1 MWLPGPDSKSVVSC
15 SAHTSH
21 GRFRPARAPRVSC
34 QRPAAEDSR
43 HWLPAVEGMAIPA
56 RLPSRTPR
64 AARDAFLELID
75 GGPIIAVERSAP
87 RLHSSRRRRWTL
99 CISPLGSFGS
109 SRLLVS
115 PSHPAAIPRARPPN
129 SYGEKSPL
137 QSATLPGN
145 RVNLRGVRG
154 PPNRARARCG
164 AEFFR
169 KVRAGAPRR
178 SQRSSAP

>member
-1 MWLPGPDSKSVVSC
+1 KLGAIVNVNPNVTDPTWLQGGAGTGIIRS
-15 SAHTSH
+15 HT
-21 GRFRPARAPRVSC
+21 RRNAP
-34 QRPAAEDSR
+34 
-43 HWLPAVEGMAIPA
+43 
-56 RLPSRTPR
+56 
-64 AARDAFLELID
+64 
-75 GGPIIAVERSAP
+75 
-87 RLHSSRRRRWTL
+87 
-99 CISPLGSFGS
+99 PLGS